1 MIRLEGVSHT
11 YKNGTVALRD
21 VDLKLNSNDFT
32 VLIGPSGAG
41 KSTLMR
47 VLNGL
52 VKPSNGLVWLNDL
65 EVTHANETQVRL
77 ERRSIGMVFQ
87 QFNLVKRM
95 TALENVLIGRLGF
108 MTAWRSTFKAYTRAD
123 RELAFACLE
132 RVGMSSYA
140 WQRADTL
147 SGGQQQR
154 VGIARALAQQPK
166 LILADEPISALDPK
180 SADQV
185 MELLQSI
192 QQDDGIAVVTN
203 LHHLERVREVGERV
217 IALKRGRVVFDGSAM
232 TLSEA
237 VVRELYYDDMSEVDH
252 LEGEQIVVMRPGL
265 DKSSLE
271 PKKSAVTKLN
281 SPSFLPLRNGE
292 VPYPSDP
299 YSSDQLEPL
308 SPSKFSS
315 APVQNLHQSTQ
326 VKKEWEK

>member
-11 YKNGTVALRD
+11 YTNGTVALRD
-21 VDLKLNSNDFT
+21 VDLKLSANDFT

-52 VKPSNGLVWLNDL
+52 VKPSSGLVWMNDL

-87 QFNLVKRM
+87 QFNLIKRL

-108 MTAWRSTFKAYTRAD
+108 MTAWRSSFKAYTRAD

-132 RVGMSSYA
+132 RVGMAGYA

-154 VGIARALAQQPK
+154 VGIARALAQQPR

-192 QQDDGIAVVTN
+192 QREDGIAVVTN

-217 IALKRGRVVFDGSAM
+217 IALKRGRVVFDGSAA
-232 TLSEA
+232 TLSED

-252 LEGEQIVVMRPGL
+252 LEGEQVVVMRPT
-265 DKSSLE
+265 LE
-271 PKKSAVTKLN
+271 SKKSAVTKLN

-292 VPYPSDP
+292 MPYPSDP
-299 YSSDQLEPL
+299 FEPV

-315 APVQNLHQSTQ
+315 APLKDWQHITQ